1 MDTNQYMEMFLE
13 ESREHLQSLNDG
25 LLGLENDPEDLSIL
39 NDIFRNAHTIK
50 GMSATMGYTKIAELT
65 HDTENVL
72 DLLRKEQLKVSEDIV
87 DTLFKCVDSLEQM
100 VESIGEGGPEDV
112 VDVTEIAAKL
122 SALVKG
128 EAAPAA
134 AAAAPA
140 APAAEAPAAPSIEY
154 DDTDKDVINQALGSG
169 MRVLHI
175 NVALTESCVLKS
187 ARSYMVMNALDQLG
201 DVMKSIP
208 PAEDLEQEKFEHS
221 FDVVFVTDA

>member
-39 NDIFRNAHTIK
+39 NDIFRSAHTIK

-140 APAAEAPAAPSIEY
+140 APAAEAQKAAY
-154 DDTDKDVINQALGSG
+154 
-169 MRVLHI
+169 
-175 NVALTESCVLKS
+175 
-187 ARSYMVMNALDQLG
+187 
-201 DVMKSIP
+201 
-208 PAEDLEQEKFEHS
+208 
-221 FDVVFVTDA
+221 